1 MEGFL
6 LYVITPLVL
15 LYALLASFI
24 TMDLW
29 ALLISTIGTIVVM
42 FSLGMLYQS
51 TKK

>member
-15 LYALLASFI
+15 FYALLASFI

-29 ALLISTIGTIVVM
+29 ALLISAIGTIVVM